1 MDGRSFPWRAIAGA
15 LVLVVT
21 AGCSNAAT
29 STGSAASS
37 SAVMV
42 KGDAPVPGSPT
53 ETPTSTATP
62 ATTGSATSTPAQTLT
77 AIPSSTQS
85 STAATAATPAPSRPS
100 PTSSP
105 TSSLSP
111 SPTSSPTS
119 SLSPSSTLSPPPSL
133 LTKTPLPSIS
143 IIKVLPTL
151 KVTTPTPRVPTCA
164 QGGTCRVGERG
175 PGGGTVIFA
184 GRGQFICGPQRNRVC
199 TTIEA
204 APIGWNGT
212 REDAFKPWCPKRGDR
227 YGNVFTNDGLGWGM
241 ANTANIVAVC
251 GTDSAAG
258 LAANYR
264 GGGLSDWYLP
274 AKAEVDELYRQ
285 RSMIGSPLL
294 AYCWSSSQVGF
305 DTGGAWLLNFR
316 TNQWEIALMDFP
328 HSCVRPIR
336 AF

>member
-1 MDGRSFPWRAIAGA
+1 M
-15 LVLVVT
+15 
-21 AGCSNAAT
+21 
-29 STGSAASS
+29 
-37 SAVMV
+37 
-42 KGDAPVPGSPT
+42 
-53 ETPTSTATP
+53 
-62 ATTGSATSTPAQTLT
+62 
-77 AIPSSTQS
+77 
-85 STAATAATPAPSRPS
+85 
-100 PTSSP
+100 
-105 TSSLSP
+105 
-111 SPTSSPTS
+111 
-119 SLSPSSTLSPPPSL
+119 
-133 LTKTPLPSIS
+133 
-143 IIKVLPTL
+143 KVI
-151 KVTTPTPRVPTCA
+151 TPTPQVPTCA
-164 QGGTCRVGERG
+164 QGGTCRVGEKG

-184 GRGQFICGPQRNRVC
+184 GRGQFICGLQRNKVC

-227 YGNVFTNDGLGWGM
+227 YGNVFTNEGLGWGM
-241 ANTANIVAVC
+241 ANTANIVGVC
-251 GTDSAAG
+251 GSDSAAG
-258 LAANYR
+258 LAASYR

-285 RSMIGSPLL
+285 KSMIGSPLL